1 MKVKSAYSFHTVRRA
16 FIMMP
21 GGTLLVAP
29 ENTDI
34 SHQQMF
40 QNQGI
45 ASDEIQKSLMSIPR
59 GYFMD
64 GEICVY
70 QGADMTPGAI
80 WRLPV
85 ENYNILR
92 GFIPKLC
99 KEFST
104 DDDTNLYLGVRVGE
118 IGTVWEKLYK
128 TTIGSFMH
136 QK

>member
-29 ENTDI
+29 ENTDV

>member
-21 GGTLLVAP
+21 GGALLIAP

-34 SHQQMF
+34 SHRQMF

-45 ASDEIQKSLMSIPR
+45 ASNDIPKFLMTIPR

-64 GEICVY
+64 GELCIY

-80 WRLPV
+80 WRL
-85 ENYNILR
+85 EAKNYDTVRAFMPQLKGNFGI
-92 GFIPKLC
+92 
-99 KEFST
+99 
-104 DDDTNLYLGVRVGE
+104 DDNANLYLGVRVGE

-128 TTIGSFMH
+128 TTVGAFMR
-136 QK
+136 

>member
-1 MKVKSAYSFHTVRRA
+1 
-16 FIMMP
+16 
-21 GGTLLVAP
+21 
-29 ENTDI
+29 
-34 SHQQMF
+34 
-40 QNQGI
+40 
-45 ASDEIQKSLMSIPR
+45 
-59 GYFMD
+59 MD

>member
-1 MKVKSAYSFHTVRRA
+1 MDSKSAYSFHTVRRA

-21 GGTLLVAP
+21 GGALLIAP

-45 ASDEIQKSLMSIPR
+45 APDDIPKFLMTIPR

-64 GEICVY
+64 GELCIY
-70 QGADMTPGAI
+70 QGADMIPGAI

-85 ENYNILR
+85 ENYNIVR
-92 GFIPKLC
+92 
-99 KEFST
+99 EFVPQLKSNFGI
-104 DDDTNLYLGVRVGE
+104 DDNNNLYLGVRVGE
-118 IGTVWEKLYK
+118 IGTVWQTLYK
-128 TTIGSFMH
+128 TTVGAFMR
-136 QK
+136 

>member
-45 ASDEIQKSLMSIPR
+45 ASSDIPKFLMTIPR

-64 GEICVY
+64 GELCIY

-85 ENYNILR
+85 ENYDIVRTFMPQLKHNFEI
-92 GFIPKLC
+92 
-99 KEFST
+99 
-104 DDDTNLYLGVRVGE
+104 DDDANLYLGVRVGE

>member
-1 MKVKSAYSFHTVRRA
+1 MNSKSAYSFHTVRRA

-21 GGTLLVAP
+21 GGALLIAP
-29 ENTDI
+29 ANTDI
-34 SHQQMF
+34 SHHQMF
-40 QNQGI
+40 QTQGI
-45 ASDEIQKSLMSIPR
+45 TSDDIQNFLMTVPR

-80 WRLPV
+80 WQLPV
-85 ENYNILR
+85 ENYSIVR
-92 GFIPKLC
+92 GFVPELKRSFEIN
-99 KEFST
+99 
-104 DDDTNLYLGVRVGE
+104 DNTNLYLGVRVGE

-128 TTIGSFMH
+128 TTIGSFVH

>member
-1 MKVKSAYSFHTVRRA
+1 MDSKSAYSFHTVRRA

-21 GGTLLVAP
+21 GGALLIAP

-45 ASDEIQKSLMSIPR
+45 APDDIPKFLMTIPR

-64 GEICVY
+64 GELCIY
-70 QGADMTPGAI
+70 QGADMIPGAI

-85 ENYNILR
+85 ENYNIVR
-92 GFIPKLC
+92 
-99 KEFST
+99 EFVPQLKSNFGI
-104 DDDTNLYLGVRVGE
+104 DDNNNLYLGVRVGE
-118 IGTVWEKLYK
+118 IGTVWQKLYK
-128 TTIGSFMH
+128 TTVGAFMR
-136 QK
+136 